1 MVIKNDITNKK
12 NKEIG
17 ELGRFKMRFIMNG
30 GTNLGTKI

>member
-17 ELGRFKMRFIMNG
+17 ELGHFKMRFMNG